1 MTDLAIKFTDD
12 DEELLSVPQE
22 ALQQVPEVRSPVPGA
37 VTSGAVIPAPVTSIS
52 VVTTPSG
59 PAAPTQPGIF
69 PAFEKAKV
77 STSEIKISG
86 ACSIDTHGDLSVC
99 LDDLI
104 RAVGV
109 FRVTKVN
116 HYVNKAGEV
125 VRQQVLSPVEEL
137 VVVPFDASNAADDGI
152 VRARP

>member
-12 DEELLSVPQE
+12 DELLQSVPEQE
-22 ALQQVPEVRSPVPGA
+22 QRTPVPGA
-37 VTSGAVIPAPVTSIS
+37 AQGVTVSQLTLPAPSIS
-52 VVTTPSG
+52 IVTTPTG

-69 PAFEKAKV
+69 PAFERAKV

-86 ACSIDTHGDLSVC
+86 ACSIDTHGDLAVC